1 MRRTGRSIQTFLDD
15 GSPDQKVTLSL
26 ASSWLSTLDEKA
38 DAKRKRTLVS
48 LARWAK
54 GIRSFFY
61 LDPKELR
68 APSRSKSGEIGEHGE
83 DLAGYLVRLK
93 AQPKRLERLIKLL
106 RNQYPRLVELV
117 PKRGQYGWTK
127 LEVTEKWNGET
138 ATFNAR
144 QVSDGLLRLI
154 AVASLATRD
163 EKPSVLLF
171 DEIDNGLHPSLLAG
185 LVDILRG
192 MSKTTQVLAT
202 SHSPLTLNYVPD
214 DSAMVVTRGANGA
227 VAVTPLEAAPGFED
241 LRERMGLGELWYN
254 LGEKRITRPGG

>member
-1 MRRTGRSIQTFLDD
+1 MLNLDLEGRTVCWNIVLEHRKHPGIAEEHVERVDGERRTPLVRRTGRSIQTFLDD

-93 AQPKRLERLIKLL
+93 AQPKRL
-106 RNQYPRLVELV
+106 
-117 PKRGQYGWTK
+117 
-127 LEVTEKWNGET
+127 NG
-138 ATFNAR
+138 
-144 QVSDGLLRLI
+144 
-154 AVASLATRD
+154 
-163 EKPSVLLF
+163 
-171 DEIDNGLHPSLLAG
+171 
-185 LVDILRG
+185 
-192 MSKTTQVLAT
+192 
-202 SHSPLTLNYVPD
+202 
-214 DSAMVVTRGANGA
+214 
-227 VAVTPLEAAPGFED
+227 
-241 LRERMGLGELWYN
+241 
-254 LGEKRITRPGG
+254 